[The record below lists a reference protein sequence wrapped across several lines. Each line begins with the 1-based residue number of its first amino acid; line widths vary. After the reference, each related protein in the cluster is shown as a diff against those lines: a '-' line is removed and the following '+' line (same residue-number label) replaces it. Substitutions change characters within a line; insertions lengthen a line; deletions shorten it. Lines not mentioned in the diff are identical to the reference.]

1 MLTRNR
7 PLHPAPKRP
16 AAREAAPGGGRFQ
29 NRARWCLNWPVLRLL
44 LVGLAG
50 LAGTLCRYWLSGALA
65 RRYGEAFPAGTLAV
79 NLLGCFAAGLLFH
92 LMHERA
98 AFSETARAVVFVGLL
113 GGFTTF
119 SSYGL
124 QTFELLRDGRAGVA
138 ALNVVASNL
147 LGVLAVFAGYASAK
161 LLGGA

>member
-1 MLTRNR
+1 M
-7 PLHPAPKRP
+7 
-16 AAREAAPGGGRFQ
+16 
-29 NRARWCLNWPVLRLL
+29 LRLL

-50 LAGTLCRYWLSGALA
+50 LAGTLVRYWLSGAVA
-65 RRYGEAFPAGTLAV
+65 RRHGEAFPAGTLAV

-92 LMHERA
+92 LMQERQ
-98 AFSETARAVVFVGLL
+98 AFNETARAAVFVGLL

-124 QTFELLRDGRAGVA
+124 QTFELLREGRAGAA

-147 LGVLAVFAGYASAK
+147 LGLLMVFAGYSLAK
-161 LLGGA
+161 LAGGA